1 MPRTRGAPTVSP
13 YLVPALVPI
22 RARDSFPGGR
32 ETVNLG
38 AGLLKRGRAATM
50 IVYGLLGFTHNGG
63 RTLTVMSPEGAL
75 TALGEIAA
83 GDGVVTQ
90 AGPGQLTHYQEKR
103 RGALQDLIAAHGIQV
118 LDKPAWAAKKAELGP
133 VILD

>member
-1 MPRTRGAPTVSP
+1 
-13 YLVPALVPI
+13 
-22 RARDSFPGGR
+22 
-32 ETVNLG
+32 
-38 AGLLKRGRAATM
+38 M

-63 RTLTVMSPEGAL
+63 RTLTVMSPDGARA
-75 TALGEIAA
+75 ALGEIAA
-83 GDGVVTQ
+83 GPEVAVQ

-118 LDKPAWAAKKAELGP
+118 LDKPAWAAKKAELGA